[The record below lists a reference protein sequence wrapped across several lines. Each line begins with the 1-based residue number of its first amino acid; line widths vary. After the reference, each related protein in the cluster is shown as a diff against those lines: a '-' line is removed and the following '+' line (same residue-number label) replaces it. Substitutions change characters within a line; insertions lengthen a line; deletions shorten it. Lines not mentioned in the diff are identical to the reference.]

1 MRSINP
7 RDYYHPQDQ
16 KALWELQQ
24 IPGFSA
30 ALKAFMKMFSEN
42 MIRGINMSNKVQIGP
57 GSCRNFMHCCR
68 PSVKYWVSGNLN
80 FIWNWIRQP
89 THIPWVTVLSL

>member
-42 MIRGINMSNKVQIGP
+42 MIRGAD
-57 GSCRNFMHCCR
+57 R
-68 PSVKYWVSGNLN
+68 PPAAAGTLC
-80 FIWNWIRQP
+80 IAAA
-89 THIPWVTVLSL
+89 HL